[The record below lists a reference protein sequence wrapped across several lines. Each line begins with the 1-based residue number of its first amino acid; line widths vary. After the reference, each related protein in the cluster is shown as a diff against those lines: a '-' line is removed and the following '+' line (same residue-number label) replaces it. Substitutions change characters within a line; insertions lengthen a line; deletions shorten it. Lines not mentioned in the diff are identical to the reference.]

1 MAVVIDK
8 SNSKNI
14 TKILRE
20 KLKKTSSA
28 GNLKKHFGKLK
39 RNIDGLNYQTLMR
52 ENEDWFSCWYKF
64 SDLYPWRKQY
74 CWAIF
79 GIWLWDFFYSEIEL
93 LGFKGI
99 SKSEDSKLR
108 QLINDCFLL
117 EWNSKIKEKTID
129 LKRKYNV
136 KLPDAIIAATSLAYQ
151 IPLVTADKGFS
162 KIKDLD
168 LVILEM

>member
-1 MAVVIDK
+1 M
-8 SNSKNI
+8 
-14 TKILRE
+14 
-20 KLKKTSSA
+20 
-28 GNLKKHFGKLK
+28 
-39 RNIDGLNYQTLMR
+39 
-52 ENEDWFSCWYKF
+52 
-64 SDLYPWRKQY
+64 
-74 CWAIF
+74 
-79 GIWLWDFFYSEIEL
+79 
-93 LGFKGI
+93 